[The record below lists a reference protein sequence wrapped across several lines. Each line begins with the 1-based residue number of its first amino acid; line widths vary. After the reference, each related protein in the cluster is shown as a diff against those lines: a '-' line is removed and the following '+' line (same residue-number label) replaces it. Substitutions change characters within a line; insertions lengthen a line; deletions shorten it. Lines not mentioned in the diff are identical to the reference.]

1 MRQANS
7 FQKLYRKGFTL
18 VELLVVIGIIAL
30 LISIL
35 LPSLNKAREAARRVK
50 CLSNMRQIALAMN
63 MFTQDNNGLMPG
75 QGLASKYYKVNKF
88 SMGTYIPANQS
99 EVIGMANWI
108 SYSRATDPINPSMAT
123 GNTPGSIGDQ
133 NITMS
138 GLARYLG
145 SKPGVASTPETQNSM
160 SPQLDS
166 LYRCPSDKLEG
177 RYADTLGGPQK
188 VYRYSYA
195 ANKLFMNTI
204 AAPDTTN
211 VPAALTANMA
221 TGDRLGG
228 KFNGRLSSIKDSSNR
243 ILLVCEDGKAIDDG
257 SWTPAPYNSPF
268 NGVTGQAT
276 ELLSSYHDGNNN
288 QTVLRGASAGSST
301 GGATNCRS
309 NVVMIDGHGE
319 FLTRKEAFSQIHT
332 GNPYVDPTNW

>member
-1 MRQANS
+1 MRQAISSQNS
-7 FQKLYRKGFTL
+7 SRKGFTL

-50 CLSNMRQIALAMN
+50 CLSNMRQIALAMT

-75 QGLASKYYKVNKF
+75 QGVAGKFYKANKI
-88 SMGTYIPANQS
+88 SMGIYIPANQA

-108 SYSRATDPINPSMAT
+108 SYSRATDPINASMGT
-123 GNTPGSIGDQ
+123 GNTAGSIGDQ

-145 SKPGVASTPETQNSM
+145 VKPTVAQTPDTQNSV

-177 RYADTLGGPQK
+177 RYADTLGAPQK

-211 VPAALTANMA
+211 VPATLTATMA
-221 TGDRLGG
+221 TADRMGG
-228 KFNGRLSSIKDSSNR
+228 KFNGHISSIKDASNR

-268 NGVTGQAT
+268 NNVTGQAT
-276 ELLSSYHDGNNN
+276 ELLSSYHDGNYN

-319 FLTRKEAFSQIHT
+319 FLTRKDAFSQIHA
-332 GNPYVDPTNW
+332 GNPYPDPTGW